1 METTPTE
8 LPDPRSGGDAAA
20 GSPDEEQGQARRSP
34 DPPEVTAISYA
45 AGDAAAADSGIN
57 WDALDAFPPEI
68 PPPPEASGPPEETP
82 EQQQA
87 RMAADKATSALVLR
101 RIRRTS
107 AVAYV
112 VFAVVMLI
120 WGGWRGLIGLT
131 CSAVVTMINFLW
143 LEEIVEAVLQPSP
156 RLKAWRLSLRTLAR
170 FALLGV
176 ALSVAIFVA
185 RFNAVSVL
193 LGFSVLVVGI
203 LGEALYSAISS

>member
-8 LPDPRSGGDAAA
+8 LPDPRSANDTAA
-20 GSPDEEQGQARRSP
+20 GSQDEERQGRPTSEY
-34 DPPEVTAISYA
+34 PEVAESSSA
-45 AGDAAAADSGIN
+45 AGDAAVADSGIN

-68 PPPPEASGPPEETP
+68 PPPTERPAPPEETP

-87 RMAADKATSALVLR
+87 RVAADKATSIRVLR

-107 AVAYV
+107 AAAYV
-112 VFAVVMLI
+112 VFAAIMLV

-193 LGFSVLVVGI
+193 LGFSVVVVGI
-203 LGEALYSAISS
+203 LGEALYSAISN